1 MVVWLCHARVG
12 HRQGLYPEQPSPET
26 VGVFLC
32 LALLLRSK
40 IATRNR
46 SPPGALSKKASPPG
60 EAFVFITFENG
71 GCCDQRAQTAACQ
84 RLGLYPQTLVAH
96 ATGVCSFWR
105 SELLRRRCVR
115 CRMRWNCRGVDRR
128 RCSAITYDGQHAA
141 IQSVLEGARSCLST
155 SKHVAVLVG
164 IGPPCWWSRC
174 AWHVLS
180 DWR

>member
-1 MVVWLCHARVG
+1 MLGVAVAIEDRDPQQVTARGFILNNPHRKRWGFFFAWRCCCDRRSRPATG
-12 HRQGLYPEQPSPET
+12 HRQ
-26 VGVFLC
+26 
-32 LALLLRSK
+32 
-40 IATRNR
+40 
-46 SPPGALSKKASPPG
+46 
-60 EAFVFITFENG
+60 
-71 GCCDQRAQTAACQ
+71 
-84 RLGLYPQTLVAH
+84 GLYPQTLVAH